1 MIGNDEIYYLALEV
15 GSSSF
20 FLISSLSRVDL
31 SILYTYGD
39 QAK

>member
-1 MIGNDEIYYLALEV
+1 MMKFTTWLWRWVAV
-15 GSSSF
+15 PF